1 MQLNRAKSV
10 RCDWLAVKRIETRT
24 ELEFGALLRIYAESI
39 PPSERKS
46 AEQLAAMVAQ
56 PEYSFLA
63 AVESETVVG
72 FSITASLRG
81 TDATLLEYM
90 AVSPEKR
97 GRGIGAWLFR
107 VTIAQPQLAGKFL
120 LVEVD
125 SDRTNS
131 PNNVERIRR
140 KAFYRSLGTK
150 ELDGLR
156 YCMPRVSSATPP
168 PMELLVCREQLP
180 EFIEKS
186 SVRSWLQSCYVQVYG
201 MPADSPQI
209 EAMLESL
216 PEHVP
221 LI

>member
-1 MQLNRAKSV
+1 M
-10 RCDWLAVKRIETRT
+10 
-24 ELEFGALLRIYAESI
+24 LLRIYAESI

-56 PEYSFLA
+56 PGYSFLA

-72 FSITASLRG
+72 FSITASLRD
-81 TDATLLEYM
+81 TDAALLEYM
-90 AVSPEKR
+90 AVAPEKR
-97 GRGIGAWLFR
+97 GRGIGAWLCR
-107 VTIAQPQLAGKFL
+107 ATATQPQTAGRFL
-120 LVEVD
+120 LVEAD
-125 SDRTNS
+125 SDRAES
-131 PNNVERIRR
+131 SDGAERTRR
-140 KAFYRSLGTK
+140 KAFYRRLGAK

-156 YCMPRVSSATPP
+156 YRMPRVTSATPP
-168 PMELLVCREQLP
+168 PMELLVCREKLP
-180 EFIEKS
+180 ELIEKS
-186 SVRSWLQSCYVQVYG
+186 CVRSWLESCYVQVYG